1 MKKVFFLLIILISV
15 NFVFAQTN
23 NTVNVF
29 DDIYNVIDQAEIR
42 GFCGPLPG
50 ARPYTEKK
58 ILSILD
64 EILEYEE
71 NLSSTE
77 IQIIN
82 GYQNK
87 CKRNDEENKKKLGTI
102 FFENND
108 WTSVPLTFQI
118 NYGLETN
125 VSGGVYNTSEYNS
138 YGFDFM
144 PKFGFSGDI
153 GNNFGYNIQAL
164 IDVSKMPLIN
174 NGDYDV
180 GLNWFSY
187 VDSEGKVVPARD
199 KEKKKRKITSY
210 SNTNY
215 LPFSYLKPWGG
226 QFYYL
231 SNMSASGLEG
241 WAHELGVTG
250 NIFAELH
257 TSFLNDKVNIG
268 LGRNYREWAAM
279 DKHSSLVL
287 NGTAMPFFGLDITV
301 ELLPYLTYSSLTGT
315 LEYPNRDDIFG
326 NSLPGND
333 HDDASLWQ
341 NAFSINMV
349 EVNYKGLHADFGST
363 VVWPKRFELG
373 YMFPL
378 TNYVEYQNHIGD
390 YDNLALFGDLKY
402 TKTGIGSV
410 WGSIYLDEI
419 NGMNNN
425 PLKYTRAMFATQAGI
440 KAVLPNIPYGSLALR
455 YTKIEPYCYTHH
467 SVNYLPYYDDYVC
480 MNYTNNGINLGS
492 YLPPNS
498 DEILLRFDSMPLP
511 SLTTSFSF
519 QMIRH
524 GADYGPQQVRG
535 SSIYSEL
542 DNSNRDEFT
551 KNFLH
556 DGAYNWI
563 HILSLNA
570 SYSNRQYKVPFKFN
584 ITLGGIVSY
593 YTAIS
598 ESEYRGP
605 EDWYAGESG
614 NYGNCSGDYSIDT
627 DKYPFTY
634 GAVLSI
640 GVTIGHF

>member
-1 MKKVFFLLIILISV
+1 MKKGFIVSLFLFC
-15 NFVFAQTN
+15 FVICHAQTN
-23 NTVNVF
+23 ITVNVHE
-29 DDIYNVIDQAEIR
+29 DIYTILNNAYER
-42 GFCGPLPG
+42 GLCSPLPG
-50 ARPYTEKK
+50 AKPYTEKK
-58 ILSILD
+58 ILSIIE
-64 EILEYEE
+64 EILK
-71 NLSSTE
+71 NDSKLSETE
-77 IQIIN
+77 IKILTD
-82 GYQNK
+82 YQEK
-87 CKRNDEENKKKLGTI
+87 CKRSSSNNFKILDTL

-144 PKFGFSGDI
+144 PKFGFSGNI

-164 IDVSKMPLIN
+164 IDVSKMPLHKDGTYN
-174 NGDYDV
+174 V
-180 GLNWFSY
+180 GTNWFSY
-187 VDSEGKVVPARD
+187 VGKDGKEVSERSQSR
-199 KEKKKRKITSY
+199 EINSY
-210 SNTNY
+210 SNNNY
-215 LPFSYLKPWGG
+215 LPFQYLKPWGG

-326 NSLPGND
+326 YSLPGND

-524 GADYGPQQVRG
+524 GADFGTQQVRG

-614 NYGNCSGDYSIDT
+614 NYGNCSGDYSIIDT
-627 DKYPFTY
+627 DEYPFTY

>member
-1 MKKVFFLLIILISV
+1 MKKGFIVSLFLFC
-15 NFVFAQTN
+15 FVICHAQTN
-23 NTVNVF
+23 ITVNVHE
-29 DDIYNVIDQAEIR
+29 DIYTILNNAYER
-42 GFCGPLPG
+42 GLCSPLPG
-50 ARPYTEKK
+50 AKPYTEKK
-58 ILSILD
+58 ILSIIE
-64 EILEYEE
+64 EILK
-71 NLSSTE
+71 NDSKLSETE
-77 IQIIN
+77 IKILTD
-82 GYQNK
+82 YQEN
-87 CKRNDEENKKKLGTI
+87 CKRSSSNNFKILDTL

-138 YGFDFM
+138 YGFDLM

-164 IDVSKMPLIN
+164 IDVSEMPLIN
-174 NGDYDV
+174 NGEYDV

-187 VDSEGKVVPARD
+187 VDSNGKKVPARS
-199 KEKKKRKITSY
+199 KTRKITSY

-241 WAHELGVTG
+241 WAHELGFTG

-279 DKHSSLVL
+279 DKNSSLVL

-326 NSLPGND
+326 ESLPGND
-333 HDDASLWQ
+333 DDDASLWQ
-341 NAFSINMV
+341 NAFSLNMV
-349 EVNYKGLHADFGST
+349 EFNLNGFHVDFGSS
-363 VVWPKRFELG
+363 VIWPKRFELG

-402 TKTGIGSV
+402 TKVGIGSV
-410 WGSIYLDEI
+410 WGSVYLDEI
-419 NGMNNN
+419 NGLNNN
-425 PLKYTRAMFATQAGI
+425 PIKYTRAMFATQAGI
-440 KAVLPNIPYGSLALR
+440 KAVLPSIPFGSIVMR
-455 YTKIEPYCYTHH
+455 YTKVEPYCYTHH

-498 DEILLRFDSMPLP
+498 DELLFRFDAMPNANLIT
-511 SLTTSFSF
+511 SLSF

-524 GADYGPQQVRG
+524 GADYGSQQVRG

-542 DNSNRDEFT
+542 DNSSRDDLT

-570 SYSNRQYKVPFKFN
+570 SYSNRQYKIPVKFN
-584 ITLGGIVSY
+584 ITLGGVVSY

-598 ESEYRGP
+598 DSEYRGP
-605 EDWYAGESG
+605 NDWYAGESG
-614 NYGNCSGDYSIDT
+614 NYGNCSGDYSIIDT
-627 DKYPFTY
+627 DEYPFTY

>member
-1 MKKVFFLLIILISV
+1 MKKGFIVSLFLFC
-15 NFVFAQTN
+15 FVICHAQTN
-23 NTVNVF
+23 ITVNVHE
-29 DDIYNVIDQAEIR
+29 DIYTILNNAYER
-42 GFCGPLPG
+42 GLCSPLPG
-50 ARPYTEKK
+50 AKPYTEKK
-58 ILSILD
+58 ILSIIE
-64 EILEYEE
+64 EILK
-71 NLSSTE
+71 NDSKLSETE
-77 IQIIN
+77 IKILTD
-82 GYQNK
+82 YQEK
-87 CKRNDEENKKKLGTI
+87 CKRSSSNNFKILDTL

-164 IDVSKMPLIN
+164 LDVSKMPLHKDGTYN
-174 NGDYDV
+174 V
-180 GLNWFSY
+180 GKNWFSY
-187 VDSEGKVVPARD
+187 VGKDGQTVKAR
-199 KEKKKRKITSY
+199 EQIREINSY
-210 SNTNY
+210 SNNNY
-215 LPFSYLKPWGG
+215 LPFQYLKPWGG

-326 NSLPGND
+326 DSLPGND
-333 HDDASLWQ
+333 DDDASLWQ

-524 GADYGPQQVRG
+524 GADFGTQQVRG

-605 EDWYAGESG
+605 EDWYAGELG
-614 NYGNCSGDYSIDT
+614 NYGNCSGDYSIIDT
-627 DKYPFTY
+627 DEYPFTY

>member
-1 MKKVFFLLIILISV
+1 MKKVIFLLIILISV

-82 GYQNK
+82 DFQNK

-125 VSGGVYNTSEYNS
+125 VSGGVYNTSKYNS

-164 IDVSKMPLIN
+164 IDVSKMPLHKDGTYN
-174 NGDYDV
+174 V
-180 GLNWFSY
+180 GKNWFSY
-187 VDSEGKVVPARD
+187 VGKDGQPVKAR
-199 KEKKKRKITSY
+199 EQIREINSY
-210 SNTNY
+210 SNNNY
-215 LPFSYLKPWGG
+215 LPFQYLKPWGG

-241 WAHELGVTG
+241 WAHELGLSG

-257 TSFLNDKVNIG
+257 GNLLNDKINFGV
-268 LGRNYREWAAM
+268 GRIYREWAAM

-326 NSLPGND
+326 YSLPGND

-511 SLTTSFSF
+511 NLTTSFSF

-598 ESEYRGP
+598 DSEYRGP
-605 EDWYAGESG
+605 DKWYAGESE
-614 NYGNCSGDYSIDT
+614 NYGNCSGDYSIIDT
-627 DKYPFTY
+627 DEYPFTY

>member
-1 MKKVFFLLIILISV
+1 MKKGFIVSLFLFC
-15 NFVFAQTN
+15 FVICHAQTN
-23 NTVNVF
+23 ITVNVHE
-29 DDIYNVIDQAEIR
+29 DIYTILNNAYER
-42 GFCGPLPG
+42 GLCSPLPG
-50 ARPYTEKK
+50 AKPYTEKK
-58 ILSILD
+58 ILSIIE
-64 EILEYEE
+64 EILK
-71 NLSSTE
+71 NDSKLSETE
-77 IQIIN
+77 IKILTD
-82 GYQNK
+82 YQEK
-87 CKRNDEENKKKLGTI
+87 CKRSSSNNFKILDTL

-125 VSGGVYNTSEYNS
+125 VSGGVYNTSKYNS

-164 IDVSKMPLIN
+164 LDVSKMPLHKDGTYN
-174 NGDYDV
+174 V
-180 GLNWFSY
+180 GKNWFSY
-187 VDSEGKVVPARD
+187 VGKDGQTVKAR
-199 KEKKKRKITSY
+199 EQIREINSY
-210 SNTNY
+210 SNNNY
-215 LPFSYLKPWGG
+215 LPFQYLKPWGG

-326 NSLPGND
+326 DSLPGND
-333 HDDASLWQ
+333 DDDASLWQ

-524 GADYGPQQVRG
+524 GADFGTQQVRG

-605 EDWYAGESG
+605 EDWYAGELG
-614 NYGNCSGDYSIDT
+614 NYGNCSGDYSIIDT
-627 DKYPFTY
+627 DEYPFTY

>member
-1 MKKVFFLLIILISV
+1 M
-15 NFVFAQTN
+15 
-23 NTVNVF
+23 
-29 DDIYNVIDQAEIR
+29 
-42 GFCGPLPG
+42 
-50 ARPYTEKK
+50 
-58 ILSILD
+58 
-64 EILEYEE
+64 
-71 NLSSTE
+71 
-77 IQIIN
+77 
-82 GYQNK
+82 
-87 CKRNDEENKKKLGTI
+87 
-102 FFENND
+102 
-108 WTSVPLTFQI
+108 
-118 NYGLETN
+118 
-125 VSGGVYNTSEYNS
+125 SGGVYNTSEYNS

-164 IDVSKMPLIN
+164 IDVSKMPLHKDGTYN
-174 NGDYDV
+174 V
-180 GLNWFSY
+180 GKNWFSY
-187 VDSEGKVVPARD
+187 VGKDGQPEEAIEQIR
-199 KEKKKRKITSY
+199 EINSY
-210 SNTNY
+210 SNNNY
-215 LPFSYLKPWGG
+215 LPFQYLKPWGG

-614 NYGNCSGDYSIDT
+614 NYGNCSGDYSIIDT
-627 DKYPFTY
+627 DEYPFTY